1 MVTLNI
7 CGILILN
14 LFTINHSGSAYELFS
29 IGCQLELEGKVSEA
43 IIYYLD
49 ALQKDPTAGEIYYS
63 LTNAYYKIREFNK
76 GIEYAQQGLAFVKDS
91 TDLYGMI
98 AAGHIAQGDFKTAI
112 TIYKKIKELKPNDIT
127 IVQTIALLYEGIGD
141 LTSAAQTLNEIP
153 DSLKNVETY
162 NRLGTIAGKQKNHVE
177 AIKYYQNA
185 MALDTTNFTAL
196 VGTGTGFDI
205 LNVKDSAIYY
215 YELAARYDPSVDLRK
230 RLLDLYSDTEQY
242 EKLVKIADEILD
254 SDYYDTF
261 VRRSLGYAFYKMG
274 LFNESLS
281 EFLTCAGLNPK
292 DDYSR
297 FYIARINLEQRKYE
311 EAERAINEAIEI
323 NPEFIELWVYA
334 GFIALDKKDYRN
346 ARYYF
351 TEAAH
356 RNADMGQIYYL
367 LGAVSEM
374 ESSFVDAYFYYKKSI
389 GLNSLSIPALAA
401 LANLCDR
408 IGKKNEAF
416 RTFERI
422 IQLDSTDASALNYV
436 GYTYAERAESL
447 NYALE
452 LIERAISIEPNN
464 GYIIDSRGWVY
475 YQLGDY
481 ESALSDLIKASELVE
496 DVVILEHLGDVYVK
510 LNNIEK
516 AIEAYQKVLN
526 LEPRNKKI
534 RIKLTNL
541 KKR

>member
-1 MVTLNI
+1 MVALNI

-43 IIYYLD
+43 IIYYHD

-63 LTNAYYKIREFNK
+63 LTNAYYKIREFDK

-91 TDLYGMI
+91 ADLYGMI

-112 TIYKKIKELKPNDIT
+112 TIYEKIKELKPNDIA
-127 IVQTIALLYEGIGD
+127 IVQTIALLYEGID
-141 LTSAAQTLNEIP
+141 NLTSAAQTLNEIP

-162 NRLGTIAGKQKNHVE
+162 NRLGTIAGKQKNHAE
-177 AIKYYQNA
+177 AIKFYQRA

-196 VGTGTGFDI
+196 VGAGTGFDI

-215 YELAARYDPSVDLRK
+215 YELATRYDPSVDLRK

-274 LFNESLS
+274 LFNESLT

-311 EAERAINEAIEI
+311 EAERAINEAIDI

-374 ESSFVDAYFYYKKSI
+374 DSSFVDAYFYYKKSI
-389 GLNSLSIPALAA
+389 GMNPLSIPALAA

-408 IGKKNEAF
+408 IGKKDEAF
-416 RTFERI
+416 RTFEKV
-422 IQLDSTDASALNYV
+422 IQLDSTDANALNYV

-481 ESALSDLIKASELVE
+481 ESALSDLMKASELVE

-516 AIEAYQKVLN
+516 AIEVYQKVLN
-526 LEPRNKKI
+526 LEPGNKKI